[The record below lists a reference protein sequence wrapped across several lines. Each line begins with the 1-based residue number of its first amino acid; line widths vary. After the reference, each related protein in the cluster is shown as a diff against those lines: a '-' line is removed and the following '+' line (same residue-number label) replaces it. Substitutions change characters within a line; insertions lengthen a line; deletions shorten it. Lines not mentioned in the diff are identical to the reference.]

1 MLASAPAARCGSQR
15 LHDVPGS
22 LLWPGG
28 SKRRLRSLPLF
39 INLVEHLFFFRQ
51 QDREYSRLGHRFHKV
66 ERKTAGIRLTTKFE
80 FRLPLLTSS
89 AQASQWNPLP
99 NQLRRSP
106 AGACA
111 VCPMPSSLDLVVRS
125 NALPIDNLR
134 VEDKEG
140 DIRLMREVLAPIN
153 PNVRLHVVTDGA
165 DATGFLVYQG
175 RSLDVPR
182 PQLILLDLNL
192 PKLHGREVPARVKA
206 DPGLQTIPVIVLT
219 SSQLR
224 SDVVSS
230 YEPRA
235 DSNLIEPDNFSGS

>member
-1 MLASAPAARCGSQR
+1 
-15 LHDVPGS
+15 
-22 LLWPGG
+22 
-28 SKRRLRSLPLF
+28 
-39 INLVEHLFFFRQ
+39 
-51 QDREYSRLGHRFHKV
+51 
-66 ERKTAGIRLTTKFE
+66 
-80 FRLPLLTSS
+80 
-89 AQASQWNPLP
+89 
-99 NQLRRSP
+99 
-106 AGACA
+106 
-111 VCPMPSSLDLVVRS
+111 MPSSLDLVVRS